1 MPTDVVIRQNYFAC
15 VQGLACCISVFLS
28 VSVCVCLSLCLSVWL
43 TYWLATDWMTV

>member
-28 VSVCVCLSLCLSVWL
+28 VYVCLFVSLFVCLAYL
-43 TYWLATDWMTV
+43 LAGY